1 MNIGINA
8 AFQARGGSLTN
19 FLQLIRNW
27 EDLRGEHSITLFT
40 NSYTLNALKSEIP
53 STWKVISIRPNL
65 PTLPGRVLSEQLILP
80 YLIFREKIDV
90 LYCPAN
96 ITPLLVH
103 QPCVVTF
110 QNFGPFSE
118 RSTISALGLGTWLR
132 FQTLKF
138 FMLAS
143 AKKAQ
148 LVLFGSQHF
157 FDSFKHTHRF
167 PASKGRVIYRS
178 SEKSAQ
184 NSSLETLFNK
194 HSVRQPYL
202 LCVSQLVGYKNIIEL
217 ISAYQRL
224 LEQLAEVPTLVIAG
238 GSHGNFYQ
246 RKISRMQEQL
256 SLPPAKVIFT
266 GALPHGEILT
276 LIQNAHLFVFPSTC
290 ESCPTA
296 LIEALESGVPIIC
309 SNVAPMPEIAGQA
322 PEYFNP
328 DSPEDIA
335 RCLLHTLS
343 SPALLQELKKRS
355 IQQAQ
360 LLPDCRKMAQS
371 VLESILEV
379 GGSY

>member
-148 LVLFGSQHF
+148 LVLFGSSTRTGFQPLKEGLFIGHQRNL
-157 FDSFKHTHRF
+157 HRT
-167 PASKGRVIYRS
+167 A
-178 SEKSAQ
+178 
-184 NSSLETLFNK
+184 
-194 HSVRQPYL
+194 L
-202 LCVSQLVGYKNIIEL
+202 LRPCS
-217 ISAYQRL
+217 ISIVYGSPICFAY
-224 LEQLAEVPTLVIAG
+224 
-238 GSHGNFYQ
+238 
-246 RKISRMQEQL
+246 L
-256 SLPPAKVIFT
+256 SL
-266 GALPHGEILT
+266 
-276 LIQNAHLFVFPSTC
+276 S
-290 ESCPTA
+290 
-296 LIEALESGVPIIC
+296 
-309 SNVAPMPEIAGQA
+309 
-322 PEYFNP
+322 
-328 DSPEDIA
+328 DI
-335 RCLLHTLS
+335 RTLS
-343 SPALLQELKKRS
+343 SLSLLIS
-355 IQQAQ
+355 
-360 LLPDCRKMAQS
+360 
-371 VLESILEV
+371 
-379 GGSY
+379 GSWSSWQKFPLW